1 MKLYMPKTNPPPRIS
16 FSPQAAITEDVVS
29 RILNH
34 YKCENNSNNSNN
46 SNNNNNHRNKMS
58 HFKSSRV

>member
-1 MKLYMPKTNPPPRIS
+1 MPKTNPPPRIS

-34 YKCENNSNNSNN
+34 YKFDNNSNNN
-46 SNNNNNHRNKMS
+46 SNNNNNHRNRMS